1 MKKIGKYE
9 IVSILGKGAMGIVY
23 KAVDPDID
31 RKVAIKTIRFDLVT
45 EGSDSEEL
53 MQRFMREAQA
63 AGKLSHPNIVTIYDV
78 GREKDMTYI
87 VMQYIEGP
95 SLQRVIAS
103 GEKNTTQ
110 QVVQLMT
117 QVCSALEYAH
127 KFGIVH
133 RDIKPGNVLIDN
145 EGKPYICDFGVAR
158 IETSTLTQSG
168 TAVGTPSYMSPEQVK
183 GKKVDKRSDIFSMG
197 CILYEF
203 LAGKRPFEAESI
215 TTVIYKI
222 INEEPPSLA
231 EVKKGLPEGFE
242 HIISKALAKDPGE
255 RYQSCGQL
263 AADLRDLDRL
273 AEKTIAITTA
283 KAEPPP
289 VEERKKRRLVPILA
303 ISLSAIL
310 VIAAAGAFYLYK
322 KTGNIP
328 FILSGTQETKGE
340 KATSTSLTEAA
351 VPGSIEDKLNLAKES
366 FEGGD
371 YSKTIRLSEEV
382 LSEDP
387 NNLAAKSYLD
397 NAKSKMDEL
406 LVAQT
411 SDKEGTETE
420 ESQPGAGTLDP
431 IQEKLKGVKQS
442 FDREDYD
449 ETVKLAE
456 EVLAVIAGNP
466 SAKFYLNRAND
477 KISEA
482 ARIAETFNT
491 GKTYYNNKNYEQC
504 KQEMKKILDVDKEH
518 KEAKKYWSLADNA
531 IYDASARR
539 EIQKVIERQRK
550 AEEGREPLALLSDI
564 GSSAFRKQ
572 RQEYARLLVN
582 NYDEIKWSSVS
593 NISFKFKDRNN
604 AEVSFSYIST
614 AVYKKTGKKVPIFT
628 GTKTWTMEKQGNTW
642 KIIDEKII
650 DEK

>member
-45 EGSDSEEL
+45 EGSDTEEL

-95 SLQRVIAS
+95 SLQRIIAS

-168 TAVGTPSYMSPEQVK
+168 TAVGTPSYMSPEQVR

-203 LAGKRPFEAESI
+203 LTGKRPFEAESI

-222 INEEPPSLA
+222 INEEPPALA

-242 HIISKALAKDPGE
+242 HIITKALAKDPGE

-273 AEKTIAITTA
+273 AEKTIAITTTE
-283 KAEPPP
+283 AEPPP
-289 VEERKKRRLVPILA
+289 VEERKKRRLVPIMA

-328 FILSGTQETKGE
+328 FLLSGTQETKGE

-351 VPGSIEDKLNLAKES
+351 VPGSIEDKLTLA
-366 FEGGD
+366 
-371 YSKTIRLSEEV
+371 
-382 LSEDP
+382 
-387 NNLAAKSYLD
+387 
-397 NAKSKMDEL
+397 
-406 LVAQT
+406 
-411 SDKEGTETE
+411 KEGTETE
-420 ESQPGAGTLDP
+420 KSQLLSKPEAGTLDP
-431 IQEKLKGVKQS
+431 INEELMRVEQS
-442 FDREDYD
+442 FDWGDYD
-449 ETVKLAE
+449 ETVKLAG
-456 EVLAVIAGNP
+456 EVLAVIPGN
-466 SAKFYLNRAND
+466 SRARYYLNKAND
-477 KISEA
+477 KINEA
-482 ARIAETFNT
+482 ARIAETLNT
-491 GKTYYNNKNYEQC
+491 GKTYYNNKSYEQC

-518 KEAKKYWSLADNA
+518 KEATRYWNLADKA
-531 IYDASARR
+531 IYEAGA
-539 EIQKVIERQRK
+539 EKKIKQVIERQRK

-564 GSSAFRKQ
+564 GSSALSKQ
-572 RQEYARLLVN
+572 RQAYAKLLIN
-582 NYDEIKWSSVS
+582 NYDEIKWSKVS
-593 NISFKFKDRNN
+593 NISVEFKDRKN
-604 AEVSFSYIST
+604 AEVSFTYMST
-614 AVYKKTGKKVPIFT
+614 AVYKKTGLKKTIFS

-642 KIIDEKII
+642 KIIDEK
-650 DEK
+650 